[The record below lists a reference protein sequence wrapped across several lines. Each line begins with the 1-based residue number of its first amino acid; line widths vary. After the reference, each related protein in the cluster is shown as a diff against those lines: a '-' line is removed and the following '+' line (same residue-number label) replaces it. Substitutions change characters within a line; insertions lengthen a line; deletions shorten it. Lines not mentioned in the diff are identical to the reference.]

1 MKSQAWFVSTALAG
15 IAAASLV
22 GCGEYLLHYDA
33 QARFGDGYEFMR
45 GISAERSSLGHFI
58 AVFGAL
64 LYPVGCYHLYL
75 MLRPAGKFPAATAA
89 LVGAAGFMVGA
100 VWIGSRASISAIV
113 NMPAATDLSMLIE
126 LYELRYETL
135 LQSIRLCTLILSVI
149 IAWLAW
155 SGRSRYPRW
164 IAFFNPIVLIVAS
177 FVIYAIAP
185 AIGKHLMPIALN
197 VACLV
202 FFTLSLLVT
211 VHKPV
216 SNTVNDLSSNKQSI
230 SAKEIFRFVLALVK
244 VSAMRRAYRLSKRK
258 TLPQRDPPNLSITWI
273 GPCRHR

>member
-22 GCGEYLLHYDA
+22 GCGEYLLHYDT
-33 QARFGDGYEFMR
+33 QSRFGDSYDFML
-45 GISAERSSLGHFI
+45 GISTERSSLGHFI

-64 LYPVGCYHLYL
+64 LYPVGCYHMYL

-89 LVGAAGFMVGA
+89 IVGAAGFMVGA

-113 NMPAATDLSMLIE
+113 NMPEATELSMLIE

-135 LQSIRLCTLILSVI
+135 LQFIRVCTLILSVI

-164 IAFFNPIVLIVAS
+164 IAFVNPIVLIVAS

-197 VACLV
+197 VAYLV
-202 FFTLSLLVT
+202 FFSLSLLVAMRD
-211 VHKPV
+211 PV
-216 SNTVNDLSSNKQSI
+216 SDTDNNLSS
-230 SAKEIFRFVLALVK
+230 SA
-244 VSAMRRAYRLSKRK
+244 
-258 TLPQRDPPNLSITWI
+258 
-273 GPCRHR
+273 